1 MLVEISFN
9 SVGRAF
15 AYNARGHFEN
25 ELPESDSGTTIS
37 GFADKKKQK
46 HFFYPDR
53 PILDFF
59 LTYVSKHTYYF
70 VWPYNAREVP
80 NITN

>member
-37 GFADKKKQK
+37 GKKKK
-46 HFFYPDR
+46 KFFLSR
-53 PILDFF
+53 PTDPRFF

-70 VWPYNAREVP
+70 VWPYNARGP
-80 NITN
+80 KYYKLRRK